1 MSKKAFV
8 PLFLVLLF
16 VNPWVEALDFRNP
29 LPFMFSHYA
38 LFISGFLFSSWYFKK
53 TIKWA
58 WVFSVFVAAL
68 WHTPYFFS
76 VSATN
81 LVYRA
86 LEESTLFLG
95 GFSAGFSVPSKS
107 GVFKA
112 TLFGLWVLSDT
123 VLSVIFLVN
132 PKLYTDYPPYS
143 PSELQIV
150 GVAMI
155 LFMNVIVAIVI
166 YLYTKSVYAT
176 LGEKAID

>member
-38 LFISGFLFSSWYFKK
+38 LFISGFLFLAGTLKNNK
-53 TIKWA
+53 
-58 WVFSVFVAAL
+58 VGLGFSVFVAAL

>member
-1 MSKKAFV
+1 LGF
-8 PLFLVLLF
+8 
-16 VNPWVEALDFRNP
+16 
-29 LPFMFSHYA
+29 
-38 LFISGFLFSSWYFKK
+38 FLFSSRRFG
-53 TIKWA
+53 TPLTSL
-58 WVFSVFVAAL
+58 VFPPQTWFTGRLKSRRF
-68 WHTPYFFS
+68 
-76 VSATN
+76 
-81 LVYRA
+81 
-86 LEESTLFLG
+86 FLG